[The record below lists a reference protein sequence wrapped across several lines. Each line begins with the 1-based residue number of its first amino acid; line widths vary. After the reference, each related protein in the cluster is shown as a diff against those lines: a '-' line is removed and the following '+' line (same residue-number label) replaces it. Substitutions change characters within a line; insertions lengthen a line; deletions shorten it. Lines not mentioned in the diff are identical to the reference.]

1 MRRALPSDIPLLI
14 SLMTEFYA
22 ESGYELNRALVA
34 GAFAAILAEERL
46 GYVWLIQDEGEDA
59 GYLVVTIRFGME
71 YGGRMACLD
80 DLYVVPSHRNR
91 GLSTAALIHVRG
103 FCEEMGIR
111 ALTVEV
117 GHSNGPAQ
125 TVYRRVGF
133 VEAADRQLLALAL
146 ANPAHTV

>member
-1 MRRALPSDIPLLI
+1 MRRALPDDMPLLM

-22 ESGYELNRALVA
+22 ESGYELNRPLVA
-34 GAFAAILAEERL
+34 GAFAALLADARL
-46 GYVWLIQDEGEDA
+46 GYVWLIQENGEDV

-71 YGGRMACLD
+71 YAGLMACLD
-80 DLYVVPSHRNR
+80 DLYVIPSHRNS
-91 GLSTAALIHVRG
+91 GLSTAALMQVRG
-103 FCEEMGIR
+103 FCEESGIR

-117 GHSNGPAQ
+117 GHGNGPAQ

-146 ANPAHTV
+146 ANPAHAV